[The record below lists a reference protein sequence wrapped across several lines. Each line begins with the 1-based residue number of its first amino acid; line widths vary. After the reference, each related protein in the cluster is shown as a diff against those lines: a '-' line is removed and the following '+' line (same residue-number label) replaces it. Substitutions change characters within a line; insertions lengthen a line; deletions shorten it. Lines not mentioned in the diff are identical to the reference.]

1 MTYDLWRIFTYT
13 LSSFQV
19 WFVIQISDALVFSF
33 QREIGLGKRMGLFA
47 SFYTRVRSGMENFL
61 ELTNTGCNG
70 IIGKEWS
77 EVKWNEVMH
86 VFKNEVKVK
95 VKVKWNE
102 LPSYYL
108 SLHF

>member
-1 MTYDLWRIFTYT
+1 M
-13 LSSFQV
+13 
-19 WFVIQISDALVFSF
+19 IQISVSLVCSS
-33 QREIGLGKRMGLFA
+33 QRGIGLLKRMSLFA
-47 SFYTRVRSGMENFL
+47 SFYTRVLSGMENFL

-86 VFKNEVKVK
+86 VFENEVKVK
-95 VKVKWNE
+95 MKVKWNE